1 MMLPAL
7 APLLAP
13 FLGAGLLLLAGLAP
27 VQAAG
32 AGRQAGVSG
41 EALVHIDLSA
51 SVGVARPEV
60 RLGDIAVMSTPDLQV
75 LKRLMAMP
83 LGPAPRAGEKA
94 QLSRTELMHWIH
106 QRTGLKPQQVVWD
119 GAQAAELHRA
129 STLITGGQFAST
141 AAESLRAWLAV
152 HSSRADISVTAV
164 PRDVAVPLGQSV
176 LKPRPLAQKAPLA
189 RRMVVWVDVWVEDR
203 FVRTVPVGFEVAAY
217 GPAYV
222 ATGDMPVGARL
233 NEQALSVREVEL
245 TGRAAPVLAPDGPAA
260 GHATSPATSPATGS
274 AAGNARAP
282 VPAEPGQLR
291 RPVPAG
297 AALTRLDVESPP
309 AVARG
314 DWVALRVRSGAIEL
328 EERAQALQNGRIG
341 QTVNV
346 KPSKAT
352 GAILARVV
360 GPGQVEITQ

>member
-1 MMLPAL
+1 MRLSLRMM

-13 FLGAGLLLLAGLAP
+13 FLGGGLLLLAGLAP

-32 AGRQAGVSG
+32 VGRHAGVSG

-51 SVGVARPEV
+51 SVGVVRPEV
-60 RLGDIAVMSTPDLQV
+60 TLGDIAVMSTPDLQV
-75 LKRLMAMP
+75 LKRLVAMP

-94 QLSRTELMHWIH
+94 QLGRTELMHWIH
-106 QRTGLKPQQVVWD
+106 LRTGLNPRQVTWE
-119 GAQAAELHRA
+119 GAQAAEVHRA
-129 STLITGGQFAST
+129 SAQIPGAQFVAT
-141 AAESLRAWLAV
+141 ATENLQAWLAA
-152 HSSRADISVTAV
+152 HSSHADISVTAV

-176 LKPRPLAQKAPLA
+176 LKPRPMAQDAPLA
-189 RRMVVWVDVWVEDR
+189 RRMVVWVDVWVDDR

-222 ATGDMPVGARL
+222 AAGDMPVGTRL
-233 NEQALSVREVEL
+233 NEQVLSVREVEL
-245 TGRAAPVLAPDGPAA
+245 TGRAAPVLAPA
-260 GHATSPATSPATGS
+260 GTPMGTPMGS
-274 AAGNARAP
+274 AAGNTRAP
-282 VPAEPGQLR
+282 VPAEPRQLR

-314 DWVALRVRSGAIEL
+314 DWVALRVRSGAIEM
-328 EERAQALQNGRIG
+328 EERAEALQNGRIG

-346 KPSKAT
+346 KPAKAT
-352 GAILARVV
+352 SAILARVV

>member
-1 MMLPAL
+1 MRMTLRMVR
-7 APLLAP
+7 PLLGCWLLVLASAQ
-13 FLGAGLLLLAGLAP
+13 AG
-27 VQAAG
+27 AAG
-32 AGRQAGVSG
+32 MGAG
-41 EALVHIDLSA
+41 EALVRIDLSA
-51 SVGVARPEV
+51 SVGVVRPEV
-60 RLGDIAVMSTPDLQV
+60 TLGDIAAMSTPDLQV
-75 LKRLMAMP
+75 LRRLVSMP

-94 QLSRTELMHWIH
+94 QLGRAELMHWIH
-106 QRTGLKPQQVVWD
+106 LRTGLNPRQVVWE

-129 STLITGGQFAST
+129 SAQIPGALFAAT
-141 AAESLRAWLAV
+141 ATESLKAWLAARSG
-152 HSSRADISVTAV
+152 HADISVTAV

-176 LKPRPLAQKAPLA
+176 LKPRPMPQDAPLA

-222 ATGDMPVGARL
+222 APGDLPVGARL
-233 NEQALSVREVEL
+233 SEAALSVREVEL
-245 TGRAAPVLAPDGPAA
+245 TGRVAPVLAPA
-260 GHATSPATSPATGS
+260 GAMATG
-274 AAGNARAP
+274 AAANGARVAT
-282 VPAEPGQLR
+282 AGEARQLR

-297 AALTRLDVESPP
+297 AALSRLDVESPP

-314 DWVALRVRSGAIEL
+314 DWVALRVRTGAIEM
-328 EERAQALQNGRIG
+328 EERAEALQNGRIG

-352 GAILARVV
+352 SAILARVV